1 MKKCLLLVIITVFM
15 IIFAG
20 CASAPQT
27 EAPSTVSEPVK
38 QVNPVTIDFGP
49 FWTGTVRMDKE
60 SASDLEDNAQARFKS
75 EWTLGEYAGNVY
87 PKSFTLSSTGESVE
101 MDFRWDNGGDIHEG
115 TYDAVVDIDGMPRT
129 GTIKNLNLDKGTVYT
144 VYISFNA
151 AKIDISLETDGDDIF
166 VYPEGTYDKY
176 ENLGRL
182 DNIPEELL
190 INHVSSYTERNQIY
204 WLIPAGVPLDILRT
218 FSNGDA
224 KWFKSYSAAPE
235 SFIKQLN

>member
-1 MKKCLLLVIITVFM
+1 MKKCLLLVIVTVFI

-20 CASAPQT
+20 CASVPQT
-27 EAPSTVSEPVK
+27 EAPSTVSEPLK
-38 QVNPVTIDFGP
+38 QVDPVTIDFGP
-49 FWTGTVRMDKE
+49 FWTGTVRLDKK
-60 SASDLEDNAQARFKS
+60 SDSDLGDKARVRFES
-75 EWTLGEYAGNVY
+75 EWTLGESAGNVY

-101 MDFRWDNGGDIHEG
+101 MDFLWDSGGDIHEG
-115 TYDAVVDIDGMPRT
+115 TYDAVVDIDGMPGT
-129 GTIKNLNLDKGTVYT
+129 GTIKNLKFEKGTAYNA
-144 VYISFNA
+144 YISFNA

-190 INHVSSYTERNQIY
+190 INHVSSYTERNQIW
-204 WLIPAGVPLDILRT
+204 WLIPAGIPLDILRT

-224 KWFKSYSAAPE
+224 KWFKDYSATPE
-235 SFIKQLN
+235 SYIKQLN